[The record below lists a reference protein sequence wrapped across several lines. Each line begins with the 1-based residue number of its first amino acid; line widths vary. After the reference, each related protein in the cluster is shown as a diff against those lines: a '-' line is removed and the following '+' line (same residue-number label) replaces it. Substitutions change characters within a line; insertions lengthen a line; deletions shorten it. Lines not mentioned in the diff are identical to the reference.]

1 MRNIAFIGMMGTG
14 KSVTSRLVAEKL
26 GMNFLDIDDCLV
38 ARLGMT
44 ISVAFITFGERIFRG
59 YEHDVMCEVVWQDN
73 FVISCGGGAPLHK
86 PNMDL
91 IDKFIKVRLTASPE
105 EIYRRTKDD
114 FSRPLLK
121 DNSPK
126 KIAEIIAEREEVYSK
141 YADITVSTD
150 GKTVEQVADEVI
162 AALKP
167 FMTENK

>member
-14 KSVTSRLVAEKL
+14 KTVTSRKVAEKL
-26 GMNFLDIDDCLV
+26 GMNFMDIDECLV

-44 ISVAFITFGERIFRG
+44 ISVAFITFGEKTFRG

-73 FVISCGGGAPLHK
+73 FVISCGGGAPLYK

-91 IDKFIKVRLTASPE
+91 IENFIKVRLTASPE

-121 DNSPK
+121 NNSPQ
-126 KIAEIIAEREEVYSK
+126 KIAEMIAEREEVYNK
-141 YADITVSTD
+141 YADITVCTD
-150 GKTVEQVADEVI
+150 DKTVDEVVEEVLSE
-162 AALKP
+162 LKK
-167 FMTENK
+167 FI

>member
-14 KSVTSRLVAEKL
+14 KTVTSRKVAERL
-26 GMNFLDIDDCLV
+26 GMNYLDIDDCLV

-73 FVISCGGGAPLHK
+73 FVISCGGGAPLYK

-91 IDKFIKVRLTASPE
+91 IEKFIKVRLTASPE
-105 EIYRRTKDD
+105 EIYNRTKDD

-121 DNSPK
+121 NNSPA
-126 KIAEIIAEREEVYSK
+126 KIAEIIEEREETYAK
-141 YADITVSTD
+141 YADITISTD
-150 GKTVEQVADEVI
+150 NKTVDEVVEEVLFS
-162 AALKP
+162 LKK
-167 FMTENK
+167 FE

>member
-14 KSVTSRLVAEKL
+14 KTVTSRLVAEKL
-26 GMNFLDIDDCLV
+26 GMNYLDIDDCLV

-44 ISVAFITFGERIFRG
+44 ISVAFITFGERIFRS

-73 FVISCGGGAPLHK
+73 FVISCGGGAPLYK
-86 PNMDL
+86 PNMEL
-91 IDKFIKVRLTASPE
+91 IENFVKVRLTASPE

-126 KIAEIIAEREEVYSK
+126 KIAEMIAEREEAYASV
-141 YADITVSTD
+141 ADITVNTD
-150 GKTVEQVADEVI
+150 GKTIEEVADEVI
-162 AALKP
+162 RELRK
-167 FMTENK
+167 FEEN

>member
-26 GMNFLDIDDCLV
+26 NMNYLDIDDCLV

-44 ISVAFITFGERIFRG
+44 ISVAFITFGEKTFRA

-73 FVISCGGGAPLHK
+73 FVIACGGGAPLYK

-91 IDKFIKVRLTASPE
+91 IENFIKVRLTASPE

-121 DNSPK
+121 DNSPA
-126 KIAEIIAEREEVYSK
+126 KIAQMIEEREEAYASV
-141 YADITVSTD
+141 ADITVCTD
-150 GKTVEQVADEVI
+150 GKTIEEVADEVLI
-162 AALKP
+162 KLKK
-167 FMTENK
+167 FE